1 MDNAMFAGLISPAL
15 PNAKKKG
22 LELLKASY
30 GTREA
35 AAARIPQAF
44 EEFYQ
49 QKYPAI
55 YGQHQ
60 KEVSEGGKEVLAI
73 WDRNIF
79 PAMNVTWGK
88 YPLNIGHT
96 DFPGCFRCHDDAH
109 TSADGR
115 KVTQD
120 CNACHSVL
128 AVEEAAPKIL
138 QDLGMAPAENT
149 PPPAVKAK

>member
-1 MDNAMFAGLISPAL
+1 MFAGLISGAL